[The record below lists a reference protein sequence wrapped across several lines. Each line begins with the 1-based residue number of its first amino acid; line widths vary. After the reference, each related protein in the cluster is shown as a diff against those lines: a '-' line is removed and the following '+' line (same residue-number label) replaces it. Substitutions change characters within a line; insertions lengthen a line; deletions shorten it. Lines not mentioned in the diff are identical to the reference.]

1 MGQSLAVERTMNSK
15 NRICL
20 WYNGTALGAARFY
33 ADTFPDSSVGRV
45 LYAPGDYPAGKEGDV
60 LTVEFTVAGIPCL
73 GLNGGPAFTPNEAF
87 SFQIATEDQEET
99 RSPVERHRQHRGA
112 GERLWLVQGQVGD
125 FLADHAASADGGA
138 ARSGQGSRSA
148 RLRRHDD
155 HAQDRYCGNR
165 GGVEGLGGSNP
176 TGRGHV
182 HLVVPASP
190 YAQDQDDLRTVDAI
204 DDAHIARPDSTIS
217 RQGTT

>member
-1 MGQSLAVERTMNSK
+1 CSISFASLVLLVYCWFF
-15 NRICL
+15 ICL
-20 WYNGTALGAARFY
+20 LFFVVLRRPPSPTP
-33 ADTFPDSSVGRV
+33 FPTRRSSD
-45 LYAPGDYPAGKEGDV
+45 L
-60 LTVEFTVAGIPCL
+60 
-73 GLNGGPAFTPNEAF
+73 
-87 SFQIATEDQEET
+87 
-99 RSPVERHRQHRGA
+99 
-112 GERLWLVQGQVGD
+112 VGD